1 MSEEIGA
8 NVYTGKFGQHLR
20 SPKPRCSRAPT
31 SKTPLAPAGF
41 FDADAVA
48 GIPRL
53 MPSCSPPA
61 RTAAPDARDRAAAP
75 RRAPRNHR
83 GGVEPPELG
92 AALDAW
98 SALKTATK
106 RAQRN
111 ALGGIMMFTRALAAL
126 VLAAS
131 ILAAETSSAQ
141 TYPSHPITLVAP
153 FPPGGATDTI
163 ARIMQDSMSNSLGQ
177 QIIIENVGGAGGS
190 IGAARAARAAPDGY
204 TVLLHNPA
212 VAIAMTLYAKPG
224 FDTGKDFIA
233 IGPVNVAATTVVGSP
248 MLPPNTMAELV
259 RWLKEPGQNAKV
271 AHAGVGSFAHLCGM
285 LFAQE
290 IGATVTQVP
299 YRGAG
304 PALNDLLASHADL
317 GCQAA
322 AVVGP
327 LIKASKLK
335 GYAILGK
342 SRLSGLPDVPTTAEA
357 GYKKLD
363 LGFWHILFATAG
375 TPGPIVDRLNA
386 ALRHALADA
395 TVRKT
400 FDEGGMELFP
410 PDQQTPEAASS
421 LLKREIKLWGDVI
434 RANNIAAQ

>member
-1 MSEEIGA
+1 
-8 NVYTGKFGQHLR
+8 
-20 SPKPRCSRAPT
+20 
-31 SKTPLAPAGF
+31 
-41 FDADAVA
+41 
-48 GIPRL
+48 
-53 MPSCSPPA
+53 
-61 RTAAPDARDRAAAP
+61 
-75 RRAPRNHR
+75 
-83 GGVEPPELG
+83 
-92 AALDAW
+92 
-98 SALKTATK
+98 
-106 RAQRN
+106 
-111 ALGGIMMFTRALAAL
+111 MMFTRALAAL

-163 ARIMQDSMSNSLGQ
+163 ARIMQDSMSKSLGQ
-177 QIIIENVGGAGGS
+177 QIIIENVG
-190 IGAARAARAAPDGY
+190 GY

-212 VAIAMTLYAKPG
+212 VAIAMTLYAKAG
-224 FDTGKDFIA
+224 FDTEMDFIA
-233 IGPVNVAATTVVGSP
+233 IGPANVAATTVAGSP

-259 RWLKEPGQNAKV
+259 RWLKEPGHNAKV

-304 PALNDLLASHADL
+304 PALNDLLAGHADL

-327 LIKASKLK
+327 LSKASQLK

-342 SRLSGLPDVPTTAEA
+342 SRFSGLPDVPTTAEA

-363 LGFWHILFATAG
+363 LGFWHILFAPAG
-375 TPGPIVDRLNA
+375 TSGPIVDRLNT

-410 PDQQTPEAASS
+410 TDQQTPEAASS

-434 RANNIAAQ
+434 GANNIAAQ